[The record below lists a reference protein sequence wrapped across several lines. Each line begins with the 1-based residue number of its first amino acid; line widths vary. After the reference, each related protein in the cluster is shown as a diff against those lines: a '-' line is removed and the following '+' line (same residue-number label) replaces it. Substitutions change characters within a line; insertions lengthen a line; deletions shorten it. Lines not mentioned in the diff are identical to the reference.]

1 MFAWHQPDGKEPQW
15 ELPDLFHKFPQFD
28 TDPNAYYRPYPE
40 FSSRAEHEP
49 VHPQIVA
56 ENGPDS
62 AHFHYVHGATVTP
75 VCLNWE
81 AVDEEWRFLTGW
93 PDVRS
98 DDPNKMALYIH
109 SHFFGLGFAISAFEG
124 SSNHRL
130 IFACTPVE
138 DGYSDMFYSIWW
150 PSPGDTSTCRP
161 TVREQVERQFLGTVW
176 EDLDIWR
183 YQEYIEIRAGQD
195 RRETLYGHAEV
206 GDAVLRRA
214 PTPRS
219 RPRETGPRRDR
230 GPGHTAIVTQ
240 ECQGAVVGPNAGLA
254 VLAEEARREAVPNI
268 ERLLPAARDAGVKV
282 VHCLVQRRPD
292 GLGGNQNAKIF
303 AIGSGVDI
311 APGSPGASLLPEL
324 GPAPTDV
331 VLRRSH
337 GIGPMGGTDLDAT
350 LRNLGVST
358 IVAVGVSV
366 NVAITNLVMD
376 AVNLA
381 YRVVVPRDAVA
392 GIPADYATSII
403 DNTLSLLATI
413 TTTDDLIEV
422 WKQS

>member
-1 MFAWHQPDGKEPQW
+1 MTV
-15 ELPDLFHKFPQFD
+15 DL
-28 TDPNAYYRPYPE
+28 
-40 FSSRAEHEP
+40 AE
-49 VHPQIVA
+49 IA
-56 ENGPDS
+56 
-62 AHFHYVHGATVTP
+62 
-75 VCLNWE
+75 
-81 AVDEEWRFLTGW
+81 
-93 PDVRS
+93 
-98 DDPNKMALYIH
+98 
-109 SHFFGLGFAISAFEG
+109 
-124 SSNHRL
+124 
-130 IFACTPVE
+130 
-138 DGYSDMFYSIWW
+138 
-150 PSPGDTSTCRP
+150 
-161 TVREQVERQFLGTVW
+161 
-176 EDLDIWR
+176 
-183 YQEYIEIRAGQD
+183 
-195 RRETLYGHAEV
+195 
-206 GDAVLRRA
+206 A
-214 PTPRS
+214 PA
-219 RPRETGPRRDR
+219 
-230 GPGHTAIVTQ
+230 HTAIVTQ

-254 VLAEEARREAVPNI
+254 VLAEEARRQAVPNI
-268 ERLLPAARDAGVKV
+268 ERLLPAARKAGVKV

-366 NVAITNLVMD
+366 NVSITNFVMD

-413 TTTDDLIEV
+413 TTTDELIGT
-422 WKQS
+422 WKQRT